1 MLHLFN
7 SATSR
12 IEPVEPAGDEPL
24 LFYVCGPTVYGPPH
38 LGHARATITYDILRR
53 FLSWKG
59 RAVVH
64 VSNITDID
72 DKIIDTA
79 AARGSEWTDVAQQ
92 YEKMWWEVM
101 DAVDVERPHHIPRA
115 TEYLDAMVD
124 IISRLIS
131 SGHAYVADA
140 GVYFDTTSVA
150 DYGCLSGQDID
161 ALLAGGGERAVV
173 GESAKRSPSDF
184 VLWKPAKP
192 GEPTWPSPFGDGRP
206 GWHTE
211 CVAMSTQLLGDR
223 FHLHAGG
230 QDLRFP
236 HHENER
242 AQAVALG
249 LGFADHW
256 MHHEFVVDPSGEKM
270 SKSLGNFDNMV
281 EFLAQSDP
289 RSLRL
294 LLLQAHY
301 RSPVRL
307 DRDAVARADRTLDGL
322 DAFVRRSASVPAA
335 PADPAVLEAFTTQLD
350 DDFDTPGASA
360 LLFDTMRKANA
371 ALDTGD
377 AEGPALVAAVTEML
391 KAVGLRERA
400 EAIPA
405 DILEQVAALDAAR
418 AAKNFADADRIRGEL
433 RDAGWN
439 VETTPQGTRVSR

>member
-1 MLHLFN
+1 
-7 SATSR
+7 
-12 IEPVEPAGDEPL
+12 
-24 LFYVCGPTVYGPPH
+24 
-38 LGHARATITYDILRR
+38 
-53 FLSWKG
+53 
-59 RAVVH
+59 
-64 VSNITDID
+64 
-72 DKIIDTA
+72 
-79 AARGSEWTDVAQQ
+79 
-92 YEKMWWEVM
+92 
-101 DAVDVERPHHIPRA
+101 
-115 TEYLDAMVD
+115 
-124 IISRLIS
+124 
-131 SGHAYVADA
+131 
-140 GVYFDTTSVA
+140 
-150 DYGCLSGQDID
+150 
-161 ALLAGGGERAVV
+161 VV
-173 GESAKRSPSDF
+173 GESAKRNPSDF

-192 GEPTWPSPFGDGRP
+192 GEPAWPSPFGEGRP

-211 CVAMSTQLLGDR
+211 CVAMSTQILGER

-281 EFLAQSDP
+281 EFLDQSDP

-307 DRDAVARADRTLDGL
+307 DRDAIARAERTLDGL
-322 DAFVRRSASVPAA
+322 DAFLRRSATVPAEVPDA
-335 PADPAVLEAFTTQLD
+335 AVIESFTSQLD

-360 LLFDTMRKANA
+360 LLFDTMRRANA
-371 ALDTGD
+371 ALDTGG

-400 EAIPA
+400 AAIPP
-405 DILEQVAALDAAR
+405 DVLEQVAALDAAR
-418 AAKNFADADRIRGEL
+418 AGKDFATADRIRAEL
-433 RDAGWN
+433 RDAGWT